1 MSPLSVGNGSLAF
14 TADITGLQS
23 YPEAYE
29 AGTPLGTLSTW
40 GWHSFANPEGYQL
53 EDALVRHRTGGRD
66 VPYADVAGPRRPCG
80 SAPPVGCAP
89 TLTGSTSAASA
100 SSSRGRTARRCRSMR
115 SSAPSN
121 RSTSGRARSRAAS
134 RVGGVEVR
142 VETVVHP
149 DQDLVAVRVVS
160 PLVRAGRVRV
170 QVSFPYASGTWD
182 KGRDWTRPESHATS
196 ATIGPDRAVFART
209 LDDTRYHVAMRWTSP
224 GTLAVAAPHTY
235 VLTGTTDSLS
245 CIVFFSPAPMATPD
259 RPLPDVTASLEAAA
273 RHWAR
278 FWSTGGAI
286 DLSGSTDP
294 RWRELERRVVLS
306 QFLTALHAAGPMPPQ
321 ETGLVTNSWFGK
333 AHLEMHWWHAAHFAT
348 WGRSPVLARVARLVP
363 RDPAARPR
371 DGTCPGVRG
380 RAVAQDGRS

>member
-1 MSPLSVGNGSLAF
+1 MRWCVTGRATGRCRTRTSRVQTVG
-14 TADITGLQS
+14 
-23 YPEAYE
+23 
-29 AGTPLGTLSTW
+29 
-40 GWHSFANPEGYQL
+40 
-53 EDALVRHRTGGRD
+53 R
-66 VPYADVAGPRRPCG
+66 
-80 SAPPVGCAP
+80 SAPPGWLRANPHRLDLGRIGLVITREDGTAVP
-89 TLTGSTSAASA
+89 LDALERTEQSLDLWSGTLT
-100 SSSRGRTARRCRSMR
+100 SRF
-115 SSAPSN
+115 
-121 RSTSGRARSRAAS
+121 
-134 RVGGVEVR
+134 VVEGVDVR

-182 KGRDWTRPESHATS
+182 KGRDWTRPESHVTS
-196 ATIGPDRAVFART
+196 VTISPDGAVFART

-245 CIVFFSPAPMATPD
+245 CIVLFSPAPVPTRD
-259 RPLPDVTASLEAAA
+259 RPLPDVTASLKAAA

-348 WGRSPVLARVARLVP
+348 WGRSPVLARVAGLVP
-363 RDPAARPR
+363 RDPAASPR
-371 DGTCPGVRG
+371 DGTSPGVRG
-380 RAVAQDGRS
+380 CPMAQDGRS